1 MRRRKTR
8 DVGDK
13 RVDKKGMESK
23 INCSRHLV
31 VTGKVITCAAFS
43 SPATYPCRIPFVVS
57 QLFSRSYL
65 LPLDTGHGE
74 GSLEYGTN
82 LAFDGEEPFDEGG
95 GRITVATVGRNSLV
109 VISPRTRFGL
119 QQCVFLERV
128 EDACLQ
134 RLRWERKMEKSTL
147 SRYRTLFSILYFDSV
162 VFRFFFYP
170 RKKSSTEIYY
180 Y

>member
-1 MRRRKTR
+1 MK
-8 DVGDK
+8 
-13 RVDKKGMESK
+13 
-23 INCSRHLV
+23 
-31 VTGKVITCAAFS
+31 
-43 SPATYPCRIPFVVS
+43 
-57 QLFSRSYL
+57 
-65 LPLDTGHGE
+65 
-74 GSLEYGTN
+74 
-82 LAFDGEEPFDEGG
+82 G
-95 GRITVATVGRNSLV
+95 GRITVGENSLV

-134 RLRWERKMEKSTL
+134 RLRWEGKMEKSTL

-162 VFRFFFYP
+162 VFRFFFYQ

>member
-1 MRRRKTR
+1 MK
-8 DVGDK
+8 
-13 RVDKKGMESK
+13 
-23 INCSRHLV
+23 
-31 VTGKVITCAAFS
+31 
-43 SPATYPCRIPFVVS
+43 
-57 QLFSRSYL
+57 
-65 LPLDTGHGE
+65 
-74 GSLEYGTN
+74 
-82 LAFDGEEPFDEGG
+82 G
-95 GRITVATVGRNSLV
+95 GRITVGENSLV

-134 RLRWERKMEKSTL
+134 RLRWEKKMEESTL

-162 VFRFFFYP
+162 VFRFFFCQ

>member
-1 MRRRKTR
+1 MK
-8 DVGDK
+8 
-13 RVDKKGMESK
+13 
-23 INCSRHLV
+23 
-31 VTGKVITCAAFS
+31 
-43 SPATYPCRIPFVVS
+43 
-57 QLFSRSYL
+57 
-65 LPLDTGHGE
+65 
-74 GSLEYGTN
+74 
-82 LAFDGEEPFDEGG
+82 G
-95 GRITVATVGRNSLV
+95 GRITVGENSLV

-162 VFRFFFYP
+162 VFRFFFYQ